1 MPSHQA
7 NDDSPEG
14 SALLC
19 AFDAVREDA
28 KSVTSSV
35 GIVIL
40 IEGIV
45 PPAAILFLLRKH
57 DLRVMLIINRPVGFW
72 QERDAVHGVVVSVE
86 VKVAGIGKVS
96 RMGTRS
102 FPCNIDPPVSKDQPV
117 QPDLDDLVGRS
128 GVPPHPPGGVAC
140 CRAAQRPAWPVDTI
154 AGSIPMPV

>member
-7 NDDSPEG
+7 NADSPEG

-57 DLRVMLIINRPVGFW
+57 DLRVMLIINLSLI
-72 QERDAVHGVVVSVE
+72 H
-86 VKVAGIGKVS
+86 I
-96 RMGTRS
+96 
-102 FPCNIDPPVSKDQPV
+102 
-117 QPDLDDLVGRS
+117 
-128 GVPPHPPGGVAC
+128 
-140 CRAAQRPAWPVDTI
+140 
-154 AGSIPMPV
+154 